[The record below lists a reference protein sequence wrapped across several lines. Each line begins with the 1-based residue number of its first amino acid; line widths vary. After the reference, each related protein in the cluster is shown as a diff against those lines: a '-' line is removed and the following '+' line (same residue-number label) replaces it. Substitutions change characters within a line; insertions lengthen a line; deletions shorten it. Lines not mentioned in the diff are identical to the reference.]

1 MKVKAVLWT
10 ARMSQN
16 GTAQVMIYVYK
27 EKKKKY
33 YGTGIK
39 VKPDNWSEAK
49 EKVIGLPQ
57 YVKDSY
63 NAAIETKKS
72 SYLKKLAAGIP
83 ANQMDEAMEEEAASL
98 LAFLKQ
104 YIREIKMGVHNIN
117 KNTAKNYQSVLTR
130 LMQYTGYKGFS
141 DLTFDD
147 ITMDWYREYYEWS
160 NEMNLGVSSFD
171 KVIKIVKK
179 IMRIA
184 QERSLHDNEIYKN
197 TQFSRKRKKK
207 GDKVFLNIQE
217 IEKIESLDLTTMEHL
232 ARERDR
238 FLISYYFLMRWEDST
253 LINETAIIENC
264 GLNYTYIARKTG
276 IECTVPISS
285 AAKAL
290 LQRRNYQFDADSNQK
305 ANKKIKEICMLAGI
319 TQQVQQN
326 GVKAPKFKFV
336 TTHTARRSAAT
347 NLYLEGMD
355 LETIARIGGWKQLQ
369 TLKLYLRASGM
380 EVAQNAKKFKFFR

>member
-16 GTAQVMIYVYK
+16 GTAQIMIYVYK
-27 EKKKKY
+27 NKVKKY

-39 VKPDNWSEAK
+39 VKPENWSETK

-63 NAAIETKKS
+63 NTAIESKKL
-72 SYLKKLAAGIP
+72 SYLEKLSAGIP
-83 ANQMDEAMEEEAASL
+83 ANQMDEAMEEESASL
-98 LAFLKQ
+98 LTFLKL
-104 YIREIKMGVHNIN
+104 YIREIKMELHNIN
-117 KNTAKNYQSVLTR
+117 PSTAKNYQSVLTR
-130 LMQYTGYKGFS
+130 LVQYTGYKGIN

-160 NEMNLGVSSFD
+160 KEMNLGVSSFD

-179 IMRIA
+179 IMRVA
-184 QERSLHDNEIYKN
+184 QERSLHNNDIY
-197 TQFSRKRKKK
+197 THTEFARKRKKK
-207 GDKVFLNIQE
+207 GDKVFLTIQE
-217 IEKIESLDLTTMEHL
+217 IEKIEALELDTMEHL

-253 LINETAIIENC
+253 LINKESVIENC
-264 GLNYTYIARKTG
+264 GLNYTYISSKTG

-285 AAKAL
+285 AAKML
-290 LQRRNYQFDADSNQK
+290 LEYRNYRFDADSNQK

-319 TQQVQQN
+319 TQTAKQN
-326 GVKAPKFKFV
+326 GVKAPKYKFV

-355 LETIARIGGWKQLQ
+355 LETIARIGGWKKLE
-369 TLKLYLRASGM
+369 TLKLYLRASGL

>member
-1 MKVKAVLWT
+1 V
-10 ARMSQN
+10 
-16 GTAQVMIYVYK
+16 
-27 EKKKKY
+27 KKY

-39 VKPDNWSEAK
+39 VKPENWSETK

-63 NAAIETKKS
+63 NTAIESKKL
-72 SYLKKLAAGIP
+72 SYLEKLSAGIP
-83 ANQMDEAMEEEAASL
+83 ANQMDEAMEEESASL
-98 LAFLKQ
+98 LTFLKL
-104 YIREIKMGVHNIN
+104 YIREIKMELHNIN
-117 KNTAKNYQSVLTR
+117 PSTAKNYQSVLTR
-130 LMQYTGYKGFS
+130 LVQYTGYKGIN

-160 NEMNLGVSSFD
+160 KEMNLGVSSFD

-179 IMRIA
+179 IMRVA
-184 QERSLHDNEIYKN
+184 QERSLHNNDIY
-197 TQFSRKRKKK
+197 THTEFARKRKKK
-207 GDKVFLNIQE
+207 GDKVFLTIQE
-217 IEKIESLDLTTMEHL
+217 IEKIEALELDTMEHL

-253 LINETAIIENC
+253 LINKESVIENC
-264 GLNYTYIARKTG
+264 GLNYTYIASKTG

-285 AAKAL
+285 AAKML
-290 LQRRNYQFDADSNQK
+290 LEYRNYRFDADSNQK

-319 TQQVQQN
+319 TQTAKQN
-326 GVKAPKFKFV
+326 GVKAPKYKFV

-355 LETIARIGGWKQLQ
+355 LETIARIGGWKKLE
-369 TLKLYLRASGM
+369 TLKLYLRASGL

>member
-27 EKKKKY
+27 NGKKKY

-39 VKPDNWSEAK
+39 VKPANWSK
-49 EKVIGLPQ
+49 SKQNVIGLPQ

-63 NAAIETKKS
+63 NTTIEAQKMT
-72 SYLKKLAAGIP
+72 YLEQLSAGVP
-83 ANQMDEAMEEEAASL
+83 ADKMDEALDKEAGSL

-104 YIREIKMGVHNIN
+104 YIREMELGLHNMS
-117 KNTAKNYQSVLTR
+117 KNTIGSYESVLTR
-130 LMQYTGYKGFS
+130 LMQYAGYKGFK

-147 ITMDWYREYYEWS
+147 ITLDWYREYFEWS
-160 NEMNLGVSSFD
+160 KEMKLGITSFD

-179 IMRIA
+179 VMRVA
-184 QERSLHDNEIYKN
+184 QDRSLHDNNIY
-197 TQFSRKRKKK
+197 THSEFSRRRKKK
-207 GDKVFLNIQE
+207 GDKVFLTTLE

-238 FLISYYFLMRWEDST
+238 FLISYYFMMRWEDST
-253 LINETAIIENC
+253 LINESSIIEHC
-264 GLNYTYIARKTG
+264 GLNYSYTARKTG
-276 IECTVPISS
+276 ISCIVPISTK
-285 AAKAL
+285 AKDL
-290 LQRRNYQFDADSNQK
+290 LKRRNFKFDADSNQK
-305 ANKKIKEICMLAGI
+305 ANQKIKEVCMLAGI
-319 TQQVQQN
+319 TQLVQQN
-326 GVKAPKFKFV
+326 GVKAPKYKFV

-355 LETIARIGGWKQLQ
+355 LETIARIGGWKKLE